1 MGGALLLG
9 GVYTRRGMAVEPAN
23 EPNSAGGASAASAT
37 RGPRQKGTLTQD
49 ALGQFLAS
57 LGPDR
62 EAAGARYLEIR
73 RNLVRLF
80 EWRGCSTP
88 DDYADETMNRC
99 ARRIARG
106 NEIRDLAPYSIGVAR
121 MLFREMGRAKHVRS
135 LSDIPEPRAIA
146 LGPESQAAGAE
157 CLRKCLAQLSA
168 AHR

>member
-1 MGGALLLG
+1 
-9 GVYTRRGMAVEPAN
+9 MAVD
-23 EPNSAGGASAASAT
+23 SMQSAA
-37 RGPRQKGTLTQD
+37 REKWTLTREAFD
-49 ALGQFLAS
+49 AFLAA

-62 EAAGARYLEIR
+62 DRAADRYLEIR

-88 DDYADETMNRC
+88 EDYADETMNRC

-106 NEIRDLAPYSIGVAR
+106 NEIRDLATYSIGVAR

-146 LGPESQAAGAE
+146 LGPESQDVGAE